1 MRNIFY
7 CFFCLSLLACSDNTP
22 KKEPIIRPIA
32 WQKVT
37 LSPMEQ
43 VRTLSGII
51 APVETA
57 TLSFEVAGKLEDVPV
72 NLGDTVQKGQRLAQL
87 NQRSFKLSVQSAKA
101 NLQQV
106 TANFSEAKSTYNR
119 FKKLIKQD
127 LVSQSDFDN
136 AKAAFESTKSAVA
149 VAQAQVDIANKN
161 LQDSTLQAPYD
172 GVITNRLIEPSQQIT
187 PGQPIFEIEGEH
199 GLEVHVMVPET
210 LIRELSKNTQLNV
223 TFPVLSQ
230 VVIQGRI
237 TEIGTRAQ
245 SANAFPLT
253 VILNNHHDGLRAGMT
268 AEVSFTYQKSEQ
280 SGYSGPAIRVPATA
294 IGADINQ
301 QSYVFVYN
309 ESSKTLSKRFIKAD
323 NVINNDIILSDGLE
337 DGEIIATAG
346 IPFLRDGQ
354 KVTLLDKQTQRFN

>member
-7 CFFCLSLLACSDNTP
+7 VFFLFSLIACSDNSP
-22 KKEPIIRPIA
+22 KKDPMIRPIA

-57 TLSFEVAGKLEDVPV
+57 TLSFEVAGKVEDVPV

-87 NQRSFKLSVQSAKA
+87 NQRSFNLSVQSAHA

-106 TANFSEAKSTYNR
+106 KASFSEAESTYNR
-119 FKKLIKQD
+119 FKKLIKQQ

-136 AKAAFESTKSAVA
+136 AKAAFNSTKSAVA

-161 LQDSTLQAPYD
+161 QQDSILLAPYD
-172 GVITNRLIEPSQQIT
+172 GVITKRLIEPSQQISQ
-187 PGQPIFEIEGEH
+187 GQPIFEIEGEH

-210 LIRELSKNTQLNV
+210 LIRELSKNTALNV
-223 TFPVLSQ
+223 TFPVLNQ
-230 VVIQGRI
+230 VVMKGHI

-253 VILNNHHDGLRAGMT
+253 VVLNDNHDALRAGMT
-268 AEVSFTYQKSEQ
+268 AEVSFTYKNSEQ
-280 SGYSGPAIRVPATA
+280 SGYSGPAIRIPATA
-294 IGADINQ
+294 IGADLEQ
-301 QSYVFVYN
+301 KSYVFVYN
-309 ESSKTLSKRFIKAD
+309 TTSKTLNKRYVHAE
-323 NVINNDIILSDGLE
+323 NVINNEIILSEGLK

-346 IPFLRDGQ
+346 IAFLRDGQ
-354 KVTLLDKQTQRFN
+354 QVTLLDQQTQRFN

>member
-7 CFFCLSLLACSDNTP
+7 CFFLLFLVACSDNSP
-22 KKEPIIRPIA
+22 KKEPLIRPIA
-32 WQKVT
+32 WQKVS

-87 NQRSFKLSVQSAKA
+87 NQRSFSLSVQSANA
-101 NLQQV
+101 NLQQIQ
-106 TANFSEAKSTYNR
+106 ANFSEAKSTYNR
-119 FKKLIKQD
+119 FKQLIKQE

-161 LQDSTLQAPYD
+161 QQDSILLAPYD
-172 GVITNRLIEPSQQIT
+172 GVITNRLIEPSQQVT

-210 LIRELSKNTQLNV
+210 LIRELTKNTELNV
-223 TFPVLSQ
+223 TFPVLNQ
-230 VVIQGRI
+230 VVMKGHI

-253 VILNNHHDGLRAGMT
+253 VMLNDNHDALRAGMT
-268 AEVSFTYQKSEQ
+268 AEVSFTYKNSEQ
-280 SGYSGPAIRVPATA
+280 SGYSGPAIRIPATA
-294 IGADINQ
+294 IGADLEQ
-301 QSYVFVYN
+301 KSYVFVYN
-309 ESSKTLSKRFIKAD
+309 KTSKTLNKRYVHAE
-323 NVINNDIILSDGLE
+323 NVINNEIILSKGLKN
-337 DGEIIATAG
+337 GEIIATAG
-346 IPFLRDGQ
+346 IAFLRDGQ
-354 KVTLLDKQTQRFN
+354 QVTLLDQQTQRFN